1 MYESAR
7 SRTCLHAKHQPCQA
21 DNVPALRGPRHACW
35 RGGGIRRKAHEV
47 AWTRVSQ
54 ATRRFPFRATL
65 PLPRNAF
72 PSAQRFPFHATLSL
86 PRNAF
91 PSAQRFPFHATFSL
105 PRNIFPST
113 QLFPFHA
120 TLPLPRNISP
130 AAPRPSNVKPLARPA
145 TPSRTCESLPD
156 QGYKIGTCYH
166 GTRAL
171 HLWAPLHCKWPQKSL
186 EEGIPSLL
194 RYYLRLRGLAEPP
207 QHNRP

>member
-65 PLPRNAF
+65 P
-72 PSAQRFPFHATLSL
+72 L